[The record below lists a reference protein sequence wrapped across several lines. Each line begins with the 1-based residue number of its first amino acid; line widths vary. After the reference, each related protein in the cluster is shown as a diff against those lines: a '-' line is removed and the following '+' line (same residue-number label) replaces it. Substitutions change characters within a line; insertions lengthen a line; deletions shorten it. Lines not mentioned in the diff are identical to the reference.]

1 MDRRLHLPLTRSRP
15 LGARRRALAL
25 LTVGLLEGCSAIDER
40 LRQAV
45 YRPTRTLPDPLP
57 PVRAPDERWFVALD
71 AAPAAGQR
79 IQLWWLPAARADAPV
94 VLYLHGTFRTLYR
107 NEPKMQ
113 ALREAG
119 LSVLGV
125 EYRGWGE
132 SSPAV
137 PDEASLLADATRAW
151 RELMRRQP
159 DPTRRL
165 IFGHSLGGA
174 VALALAAELPPGEC
188 AGLILESTFS
198 SLPDLAGQRTRPAAW
213 LAKVLGFRFDSR
225 ARLAGLKLP
234 LLMMHGDADP
244 TVPIA
249 LGRRLFEAA
258 PPGARFV
265 TFPQGA
271 HSDLH
276 ERQPERYRDSVQAFV
291 AGLPR

>member
-1 MDRRLHLPLTRSRP
+1 MGGCT
-15 LGARRRALAL
+15 AL
-25 LTVGLLEGCSAIDER
+25 DER

-45 YRPTRTLPDPLP
+45 YRPTRTLPEPLP
-57 PVRAPDERWFVALD
+57 EALAPDERWFVALD
-71 AAPAAGQR
+71 AMPAAGQR
-79 IQLWWLPAARADAPV
+79 IQLWWMPAARPDAPV

-107 NEPKMQ
+107 NQPKMQ

-137 PDEASLLADATRAW
+137 PDEASLLADAARGW
-151 RELMRRQP
+151 RELVRRQP

-198 SLPDLAGQRTRPAAW
+198 SLPDLAGHQARPAAW
-213 LAKVLGFRFDSR
+213 LAQALGFRFDSR
-225 ARLAGLKLP
+225 ARLARLTLP

-258 PPGARFV
+258 PSGARFV
-265 TFPQGA
+265 AFPQGA

-276 ERQPERYRDSVQAFV
+276 ERQAERYRDTVQAFV